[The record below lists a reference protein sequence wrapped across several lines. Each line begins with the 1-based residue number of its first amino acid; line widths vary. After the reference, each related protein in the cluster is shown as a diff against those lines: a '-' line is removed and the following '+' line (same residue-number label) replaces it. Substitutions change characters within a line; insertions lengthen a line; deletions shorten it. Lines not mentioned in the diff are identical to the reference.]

1 MQKNDRLRPR
11 SRHGGSCRARGS
23 TIQGNFMTESRDPMA
38 PDGAVNPIDTD
49 YKVGQDNI
57 LVNVG
62 PFGLDIHNRVF
73 AVSGLLV
80 VAFVVLTLVP
90 NRLPCVHAGPGRS
103 SIARNCAR
111 LARTAANLQMRDQG
125 ALTFFGRMQPGHRR
139 LSVSRRTSSSSRSFL
154 RSRLRVLSLSLR

>member
-1 MQKNDRLRPR
+1 MTD
-11 SRHGGSCRARGS
+11 GS
-23 TIQGNFMTESRDPMA
+23 DPMA
-38 PDGAVNPIDTD
+38 PSGAVNPIDTD

-57 LVNVG
+57 VLNVG

-80 VAFVVLTLVP
+80 VAFVMLTLVL
-90 NRLPCVHAGPGRS
+90 NRLPCVHPGPWRP
-103 SIARNCAR
+103 SIVRNCAR

-139 LSVSRRTSSSSRSFL
+139 LSVSRKTSSSSRSFL

>member
-1 MQKNDRLRPR
+1 MTD
-11 SRHGGSCRARGS
+11 GS
-23 TIQGNFMTESRDPMA
+23 DPMA
-38 PDGAVNPIDTD
+38 PSGAVNPIDTD

-57 LVNVG
+57 VLNVG

-80 VAFVVLTLVP
+80 VAFVVLTLL

-103 SIARNCAR
+103 SIVRNCAR